1 MRLMDIRKQ
10 LDNFSS
16 LVKAEGDVL
25 SFNVK
30 FKITNID
37 YLGDNQ
43 EELDMTQDLDTIVS
57 MMQDEIK
64 DELRDGLIFHFGS
77 DDEIVVFADLHSVGN
92 MHNVR

>member
-1 MRLMDIRKQ
+1 MDIRKQ

-43 EELDMTQDLDTIVS
+43 EELDMTQD
-57 MMQDEIK
+57 
-64 DELRDGLIFHFGS
+64 GLIFHFGS

>member
-1 MRLMDIRKQ
+1 MDIRKQ